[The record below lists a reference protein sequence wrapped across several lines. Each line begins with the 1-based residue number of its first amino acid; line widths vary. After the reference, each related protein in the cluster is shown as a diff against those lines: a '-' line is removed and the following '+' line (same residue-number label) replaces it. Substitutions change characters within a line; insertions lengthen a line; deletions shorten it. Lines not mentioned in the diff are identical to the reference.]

1 MRHSYYILGV
11 CWKILSNFAH
21 YFGICLMKYS
31 MYLAHFLDMPTNLL
45 LCVLWAILG
54 YEIYHWSCWLERG
67 KFVSPYVMSGSLSL
81 DLTTSSTNMTPK
93 HESQIINPSIHMVM
107 TILSKNMDT
116 CAIDGFNF
124 FHTLLI
130 IHSKEISKCASDDSC
145 FVH

>member
-1 MRHSYYILGV
+1 VRHSYYILGV

-81 DLTTSSTNMTPK
+81 DLTTSSTNMNLKLST
-93 HESQIINPSIHMVM
+93 QVYIWLWLYYLRRWIRVQLMASIFSVDFWLY
-107 TILSKNMDT
+107 ILNR
-116 CAIDGFNF
+116 
-124 FHTLLI
+124 
-130 IHSKEISKCASDDSC
+130 
-145 FVH
+145 